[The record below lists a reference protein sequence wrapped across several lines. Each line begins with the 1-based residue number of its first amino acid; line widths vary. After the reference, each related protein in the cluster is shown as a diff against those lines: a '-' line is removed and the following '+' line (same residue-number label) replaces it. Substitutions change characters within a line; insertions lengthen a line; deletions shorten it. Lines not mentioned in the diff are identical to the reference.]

1 MFNWIKIFSQGG
13 KGPMDS
19 TISVKIQYVSGT
31 VDGSSCDQ
39 EAFAILR

>member
-1 MFNWIKIFSQGG
+1 
-13 KGPMDS
+13 MDS